1 MKEIGRLATEEIEG
15 GLQRIL
21 VINKEEYI
29 NNIQG
34 YKRKSDALNALS
46 YVLNNSNFQYA
57 FVIKYVNGKRVGEG
71 FRGWN
76 EEEGLKTDTKP
87 DGRIREDTY
96 EGF

>member
-1 MKEIGRLATEEIEG
+1 M
-15 GLQRIL
+15 
-21 VINKEEYI
+21 INKEEYI

-46 YVLNNSNFQYA
+46 FVLNNSNFQYA
-57 FVIKYVNGKRVGEG
+57 FVIKYADGERVGEG

-87 DGRIREDTY
+87 DGRISEDTY